1 MSRKVTGFVLLL
13 AASAFT
19 TLPAWAGN
27 GNALHGIGAVNSS
40 MGGAGVAL
48 PNDALGALNLNP
60 ALLTQLDGH
69 KFEFSAELADDDITV
84 ESQVGPFKGKTEHAA
99 DPALIPAFGFT
110 AHKPGGKLAY
120 GVGFLG
126 MAGFGADFPQ
136 DSTNPIFAPQPFGFG
151 HVFSGYALM
160 KVPVM
165 AAYQVNDNLSI
176 GGAFIAG
183 RASLTA
189 RPAGFATPD
198 CSAGGVCFVPSTDS
212 DSAWGFGAQVGVF
225 YKINDVFS
233 IGGSY
238 QSEMEFEDFEWNSAV
253 ANPNLPTFGTARK
266 LKLQVN
272 NPANAVLGIGI
283 TPSDRLKIALDAKQL
298 YFARHRRLRHRAG
311 LAGHHGLRPGRPVP
325 GDAEAHPARR
335 LQPDRERHPGRGHL
349 LQRGVPGHLRQA
361 RVRRHGH
368 PGDAVPDHE
377 RRLLPR
383 LLREDLRPLHLPRL
397 RPRPGHPRDHRDDAQ
412 QHRGHLLVQPLR
424 PAPRPSQEGSPRAPL
439 LFFLPGCP
447 PPPLFLHLTGNAAN
461 AALKF

>member
-298 YFARHRRLRHRAG
+298 YFKSTEGFGTRLGWQDITAYGLGVQFQAMPKLTLRAG
-311 LAGHHGLRPGRPVP
+311 YNQTENAIPDEVTFFNVASPAIFGKHACVGMGIQVTPSLTMNAAYYRAFSEKISGPFISPVSGPVP
-325 GDAEAHPARR
+325 GT
-335 LQPDRERHPGRGHL
+335 
-349 LQRGVPGHLRQA
+349 
-361 RVRRHGH
+361 RVTTEMTLNSIV
-368 PGDAVPDHE
+368 ATFSFS
-377 RRLLPR
+377 L
-383 LLREDLRPLHLPRL
+383 
-397 RPRPGHPRDHRDDAQ
+397 
-412 QHRGHLLVQPLR
+412 
-424 PAPRPSQEGSPRAPL
+424 
-439 LFFLPGCP
+439 
-447 PPPLFLHLTGNAAN
+447 
-461 AALKF
+461 

>member
-1 MSRKVTGFVLLL
+1 MMSRKVQGFALLL
-13 AASAFT
+13 AASVFAT
-19 TLPAWAGN
+19 APVRAGN

-84 ESQVGPFKGKTEHAA
+84 ESQVGPFHGKTEHQA

-110 AHKPGGKLAY
+110 AHKAGGKLAY

-151 HVFSGYALM
+151 RVFSGYALM

-176 GGAFIAG
+176 GGAFLAG
-183 RASLTA
+183 RATLTA
-189 RPAGFATPD
+189 RPAGFVTPD

-212 DSAWGFGAQVGVF
+212 DSAWGFGAQLGIY
-225 YKINDVFS
+225 YKINDMIS
-233 IGGSY
+233 LGASY

-253 ANPNLPTFGTARK
+253 ANPHLPTFGTNRK
-266 LKLQVN
+266 LSLQVN
-272 NPANAVLGIGI
+272 NPANAVIGIGI

-298 YFARHRRLRHRAG
+298 YFKDTEGFGNVLGWDDITAFGLGVQFQAMPRLTLRAG
-311 LAGHHGLRPGRPVP
+311 YNQTENAIPDEVAFFNVASPAIFGKHACVGMGIGVTESLTLNAAYYRAFSESISGPFISPVSGPVP
-325 GDAEAHPARR
+325 GT
-335 LQPDRERHPGRGHL
+335 
-349 LQRGVPGHLRQA
+349 
-361 RVRRHGH
+361 RVTT
-368 PGDAVPDHE
+368 E
-377 RRLLPR
+377 MTLNS
-383 LLREDLRPLHLPRL
+383 
-397 RPRPGHPRDHRDDAQ
+397 
-412 QHRGHLLVQPLR
+412 LVATFSFSL
-424 PAPRPSQEGSPRAPL
+424 
-439 LFFLPGCP
+439 
-447 PPPLFLHLTGNAAN
+447 
-461 AALKF
+461 

>member
-1 MSRKVTGFVLLL
+1 MMSRKVTGFVLLL

-60 ALLTQLDGH
+60 ALLTRLDGH
-69 KFEFSAELADDDITV
+69 KFEFSAELANDDITV
-84 ESQVGPFKGKTEHAA
+84 ESQVGPFKGKTEHQA

-151 HVFSGYALM
+151 RVFSGYALM

-183 RASLTA
+183 RATLTA

-198 CSAGGVCFVPSTDS
+198 CSAGGVCFVPSTDA

-272 NPANAVLGIGI
+272 NPANAVIGIGI

-298 YFARHRRLRHRAG
+298 YFADTEGFGNKLGWQDITAYGLGVQFQAMPRLTLRAG
-311 LAGHHGLRPGRPVP
+311 YNQTENAIPDQAAFFNVASPAIFGKHACVGMGIQVTPSLTMNAAYYRAFSEKISGPFISPVSGPVP
-325 GDAEAHPARR
+325 GT
-335 LQPDRERHPGRGHL
+335 
-349 LQRGVPGHLRQA
+349 
-361 RVRRHGH
+361 RVTTEMTLNSIV
-368 PGDAVPDHE
+368 ATFSFS
-377 RRLLPR
+377 L
-383 LLREDLRPLHLPRL
+383 
-397 RPRPGHPRDHRDDAQ
+397 
-412 QHRGHLLVQPLR
+412 
-424 PAPRPSQEGSPRAPL
+424 
-439 LFFLPGCP
+439 
-447 PPPLFLHLTGNAAN
+447 
-461 AALKF
+461 